1 MSSNDETTA
10 DNPQRIDLT
19 QFEGISP
26 AESWGVIYPDRW
38 DRICVATGEALY
50 HPHVGT
56 DDYNV
61 RRANMALMAAGPN
74 LLAELKRCY
83 DLIDSLQNEM
93 YGFKEALWAEALC
106 DESEN
111 VVGVEAY
118 PGDQKREKKVF
129 FISCDLVDEMYD
141 FFQQHGRLD
150 LSKNASQ

>member
-1 MSSNDETTA
+1 MIYVGDGASVECGLDDPRCQTIDIGMVARMNEDRLGYVNPDYAEEQWSKTLATA
-10 DNPQRIDLT
+10 RL
-19 QFEGISP
+19 FS
-26 AESWGVIYPDRW
+26 
-38 DRICVATGEALY
+38 EA
-50 HPHVGT
+50 
-56 DDYNV
+56 
-61 RRANMALMAAGPN
+61 PN

-83 DLIDSLQNEM
+83 EVIDSLQHEM

-129 FISCDLVDEMYD
+129 FISCDLVDEMYV